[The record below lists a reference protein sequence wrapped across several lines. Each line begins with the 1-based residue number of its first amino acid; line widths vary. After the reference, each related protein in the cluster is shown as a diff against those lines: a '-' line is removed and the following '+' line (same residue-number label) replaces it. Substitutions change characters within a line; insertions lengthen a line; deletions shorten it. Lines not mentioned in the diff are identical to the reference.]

1 MKTTD
6 IYMYT
11 GIYYENKAPLPL
23 NTSGEIQWFERMLN

>member
-11 GIYYENKAPLPL
+11 GIYYARE
-23 NTSGEIQWFERMLN
+23 